1 MNVYNTDNSEDHWN
15 TLVQQASDHTFV
27 TLERVYDLLSFVA
40 CLLFR
45 FVLCFVWRFVP
56 SDVIYP

>member
-15 TLVQQASDHTFV
+15 IVQQASDHTFV
-27 TLERVYDLLSFVA
+27 TPERVYHLLSFVA

-45 FVLCFVWRFVP
+45 FV
-56 SDVIYP
+56 